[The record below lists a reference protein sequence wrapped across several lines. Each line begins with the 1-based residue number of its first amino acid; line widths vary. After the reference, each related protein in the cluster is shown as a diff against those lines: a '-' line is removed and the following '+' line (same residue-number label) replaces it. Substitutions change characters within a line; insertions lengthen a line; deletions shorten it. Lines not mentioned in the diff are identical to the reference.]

1 MANITVVGAGLA
13 GAEAAYQLCRRGHAV
28 TLREM
33 KPEKRSPAH
42 QRDTFAELVCSNSL
56 RSDRLENAVGLL
68 KEELRVLDSLILSCA
83 DETRVP
89 AGGALAVD
97 REGFTELVTKK
108 LLDLP
113 NLTYIPGEVT
123 DIPDGPCVIATG
135 PLTSGALY
143 ERISDLVGQPLHF
156 YDAAAPIVTKESLD
170 FSKVFAASRYGRG
183 EDYLNCPMTKEEYFA
198 FYRALIEAETAEL
211 HSFETPRVFEG
222 CMPVE
227 VMAKRGEMT
236 LAYGPLK
243 PVGLEVDGKMPF
255 AVVQLRQ
262 DDKDGRLYNIVGFQ
276 TNLKFPEQR
285 RVQTNLKFPEQ
296 RRVFGL
302 IPGLEHAEF
311 VRYGVMHRNSFLPS
325 PGLLNWDYSLK
336 SNPLLCF
343 AGQMTGVEGYVES
356 AASGLLAALA
366 LHEKL
371 LGKAPVDFTDQTA
384 IGALGH
390 YVAEYV
396 GHDFQPMNVTFGI
409 MAPAGRRFKGKQQK
423 NLFLSERALA
433 TVREKKAL
441 LSPAIE

>member
-13 GAEAAYQLCRRGHAV
+13 GAEAAYQLCLRGHTV

-68 KEELRVLDSLILSCA
+68 KEELRELGSLILECA
-83 DETRVP
+83 DATRVP

-97 REGFTELVTKK
+97 REGFTELVTRR
-108 LLDLP
+108 LLDMP
-113 NLTYIPGEVT
+113 NLSFVPGEVA
-123 DIPDGPCVIATG
+123 DIPESPCIIATG
-135 PLTSGALY
+135 PLTAGALY
-143 ERISDLVGQPLHF
+143 ERISEITGQPLHF
-156 YDAAAPIVTKESLD
+156 YDAAAPIVTRESLD

-183 EDYLNCPMTKEEYFA
+183 EDYLNCPMNREEYFA
-198 FYRALIEAETAEL
+198 FCRALVGAETAEL

-243 PVGLEVDGKMPF
+243 PVGLEVEGKMPF

-262 DDKDGRLYNIVGFQ
+262 DDKDGRLYNLVGFQ
-276 TNLKFPEQR
+276 TNLKFSEQ
-285 RVQTNLKFPEQ
+285 K
-296 RRVFGL
+296 RVFGM

-311 VRYGVMHRNSFLPS
+311 VRYGVMHRNSFLHS
-325 PGLLNWDYSLK
+325 PGLLNWDYSLRTD
-336 SNPLLCF
+336 PFLYF

-356 AASGLLAALA
+356 AASGMLSALA

-371 LGKAPVDFTDQTA
+371 LGKEPVDFTDRTA

-390 YVAEYV
+390 YVAEYA
-396 GHDFQPMNVTFGI
+396 GADFQPMNVTFGI
-409 MAPAGRRFKGKQQK
+409 MAPAGQRFRGKQQK
-423 NLFLSERALA
+423 NLFLAERALD
-433 TVREKKAL
+433 TVRKKKTE
-441 LSPAIE
+441 LSPALEMRG

>member
-42 QRDTFAELVCSNSL
+42 HRDTFAELVCSNSL

-68 KEELRVLDSLILSCA
+68 KEELRELGSLILECA
-83 DETRVP
+83 DATRVP

-97 REGFTELVTKK
+97 REGFTELVTRR
-108 LLDLP
+108 LLDMP
-113 NLTYIPGEVT
+113 NLSYVPGEVT
-123 DIPDGPCVIATG
+123 DIPESPCIIATG
-135 PLTSGALY
+135 PLTAGALY
-143 ERISDLVGQPLHF
+143 ERISEMTGHPLHF

-183 EDYLNCPMTKEEYFA
+183 EDYLNCPMNKEEYFA
-198 FYRALIEAETAEL
+198 FYRALVGAETAEL

-227 VMAKRGEMT
+227 VMARRGEMT

-243 PVGLEVDGKMPF
+243 PVGLEVEGRMPF

-262 DDKDGRLYNIVGFQ
+262 DDRDGRLYNLVGFQ
-276 TNLKFPEQR
+276 TNLKFSEQ
-285 RVQTNLKFPEQ
+285 K
-296 RRVFGL
+296 RVFGM
-302 IPGLEHAEF
+302 IPGMEHAEF

-336 SNPLLCF
+336 TDPFLCF

-356 AASGLLAALA
+356 AASGMLSALA

-371 LGKAPVDFTDQTA
+371 LGKEPVDFTDRTA

-390 YVAEYV
+390 YVAEYA
-396 GHDFQPMNVTFGI
+396 GGDFQPMNVTFGI
-409 MAPAGRRFKGKQQK
+409 MAPAGQRFRGKQQK
-423 NLFLSERALA
+423 NLFLSERALN
-433 TVREKKAL
+433 TVREKKAE
-441 LSPAIE
+441 LSPALGART